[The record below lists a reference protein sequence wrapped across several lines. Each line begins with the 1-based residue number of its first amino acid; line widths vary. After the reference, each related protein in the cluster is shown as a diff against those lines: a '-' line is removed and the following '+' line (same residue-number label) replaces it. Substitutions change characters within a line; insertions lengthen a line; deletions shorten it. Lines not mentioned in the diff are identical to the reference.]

1 MIRSTNMFWGGVLI
15 VIGGLFLINSLGIL
29 SINLWQVIWPLL
41 LILAGV
47 WMLMGY
53 FMRDRLAP
61 MESEAA
67 ALPLENA
74 SQAKIT
80 FNHGAGKLYLT
91 SGADPMDLLTGTFG
105 GGLDSSVRSLDDG
118 LDVSLRV
125 RDRGPYVFVP
135 WVWGPH
141 NQIGWEVRL
150 TDEIPLD
157 LAIKTGASDTRL
169 DLTDLQV
176 TNLRVETGASATEIL
191 LPDSVAATK
200 VVVKAGAAS
209 VKVSVPDEVAAKI
222 RVTGGM
228 MSAGV
233 NRDRFPKSGGYYQS
247 PDYDTAAHK
256 VEIRVDMGA
265 GSVTVN

>member
-1 MIRSTNMFWGGVLI
+1 MFWGGVLI
-15 VIGGLFLINSLGIL
+15 VIGGLFLANTLGIFN
-29 SINLWQVIWPLL
+29 INLWQVIWPLL

-53 FMRDRLAP
+53 FMRDRIAP
-61 MESEAA
+61 IEGETAA
-67 ALPLENA
+67 IPLDDA

-80 FNHGAGKLYLT
+80 FNHGAGKLYLK
-91 SGADPMDLLTGTFG
+91 SGADPMDLVTGTFG
-105 GGLDSSVRSLDDG
+105 GGLDSSVRPVADG

-125 RDRGPYVFVP
+125 RDRGQTWFVP

-141 NQIGWEVRL
+141 SQISWDVCL

-157 LAIKTGASDTRL
+157 LVVKTGASDTRL

-176 TNLRVETGASATEIL
+176 TNLRVDTGASATEIL
-191 LPDSVAATK
+191 LPDSVAETK

-209 VKVSVPDEVAAKI
+209 VKIQVPDEVAAKI

-233 NRDRFPKSGGYYQS
+233 DRSRFPKSGGYYQS

-265 GSVTVN
+265 GSVSIT